1 MKLKTIL
8 LIPIVAAFLSFQ
20 GCQALTQLTHP
31 GEVVLT
37 QAETS
42 DQLVLRAEQT
52 AETAK
57 ATFGILFHLEKDNQ
71 DALLQVNPA
80 IHDFTNRLKK
90 DNYAIGLIQ
99 SLRNATKA
107 FKSNRTT
114 SNQANLNTYLLTLN
128 QVLADANK
136 YIAQAKPV
144 ATTSP

>member
-1 MKLKTIL
+1 MKHLIL
-8 LIPIVAAFLSFQ
+8 LLIAASFLSFQ
-20 GCQALTQLTHP
+20 GCQTLTQLTHP
-31 GEVVLT
+31 GEVVVT
-37 QAETS
+37 QAETA

-57 ATFGILFHLEKDNQ
+57 ATFDILFHLEKDNRA
-71 DALLQVNPA
+71 ALLQLNPA
-80 IHDFTNRLKK
+80 IHVFTEKLKK

-107 FKSNRTT
+107 FKSNRTAG
-114 SNQANLNTYLLTLN
+114 NQANLNTYLLTLN
-128 QVLADANK
+128 QVLGDANK